1 MSVPSRPL
9 RPARTGAQAKPS
21 DSSGTLIF
29 RATLP
34 GRPSVYRDIE
44 VDARKS
50 LYDLA
55 VVIVRSFGFDF
66 DHAFGFYS
74 GKTGPTLMRALPKY
88 ELFVDMGEATEG
100 ALSVKGT
107 KIAAAFPRIGHT
119 MTFLFDYGDD
129 WQFKVELRGEGQ
141 RAAGRRYPRTLAKHG
156 KAPEQYP
163 APNDDGS

>member
-1 MSVPSRPL
+1 MSVPSRPS
-9 RPARTGAQAKPS
+9 RPARSAAQAKPS
-21 DSSGTLIF
+21 DASGTLIF

-34 GRPSVYRDIE
+34 GAPPVYRDIE

-55 VVIVRSFGFDF
+55 AAVVRSFGFDF

-74 GKTGPTLMRALPKY
+74 GKTGPTLMRVLPKY
-88 ELFVDMGEATEG
+88 ELFVDMGEETEG

-107 KIAAAFPRIGHT
+107 QIAAAFPRVGHT

-129 WQFKVELRGEGQ
+129 WMFKVELRAEGQ
-141 RAAGRRYPRTLAKHG
+141 KAAGRRYPRIVAKHG
-156 KAPEQYP
+156 DAPEQYP
-163 APNDDGS
+163 ALDDDDL